1 MVAVPYA
8 DPRGGTRTVSHAGLA
23 SAELTLHRSGGR
35 EASLSTARAAY
46 EHGIRQAM
54 PGITPQPRPTG

>member
-1 MVAVPYA
+1 MRIEPATPGDLA
-8 DPRGGTRTVSHAGLA
+8 DI
-23 SAELTLHRSGGR
+23 
-35 EASLSTARAAY
+35 RAAY